1 MTAVDHVDT
10 VAAPE
15 KGAGVS
21 NASLRVDTTQ
31 ARYHRSHDGEDPT
44 KKRQSPPVEV
54 SLLESDVL
62 LASLALGGVALGSA
76 ASRSRLTELLGLLLV
91 P

>member
-54 SLLESDVL
+54 SLLVADVPLPFQAPEKTAGESNV
-62 LASLALGGVALGSA
+62 SLSGS
-76 ASRSRLTELLGLLLV
+76 RH
-91 P
+91 

>member
-1 MTAVDHVDT
+1 MPT
-10 VAAPE
+10 
-15 KGAGVS
+15 GAEFVT
-21 NASLRVDTTQ
+21 NPYLR
-31 ARYHRSHDGEDPT
+31 EDLS

-76 ASRSRLTELLGLLLV
+76 ASRSCLPPGK
-91 P
+91 

>member
-1 MTAVDHVDT
+1 MPT
-10 VAAPE
+10 
-15 KGAGVS
+15 GAEFVT
-21 NASLRVDTTQ
+21 NPYLR
-31 ARYHRSHDGEDPT
+31 EDPS

-54 SLLESDVL
+54 SLLEGDVL

-76 ASRSRLTELLGLLLV
+76 AFRSCLLPGNERAEETQLILSVTTELLGLLLV